1 MAELAARALSG
12 WVYTL
17 ATRQPDAAKRI
28 GLKSTPRVRQWHLD
42 LAMLGTAAVAA
53 GAAGPD
59 APPRAA
65 LPRAGGGWG
74 EAAPDGPPRAALPL
88 AVGCW
93 TNAMMFLPLAIKTDL
108 DEHPA
113 YQGAAV
119 ASF

>member
-1 MAELAARALSG
+1 MAELTAGALSG

-17 ATRQPDAAKRI
+17 AKTQPDAAKRI
-28 GLKSTPRVRQWHLD
+28 GLKSAPRVRQWHLD

-53 GAAGPD
+53 GTAVPD
-59 APPRAA
+59 APA
-65 LPRAGGGWG
+65 
-74 EAAPDGPPRAALPL
+74 RAALPL

-93 TNAMMFLPLAIKTDL
+93 TNAMLFLPLAVRTDL

-119 ASF
+119 ASFATTTVGFTRMAACAWRNR

>member
-1 MAELAARALSG
+1 MAELAAGALSG

-17 ATRQPDAAKRI
+17 ATKQPDAAKRI
-28 GLKSTPRVRQWHLD
+28 GLKSAPRVRQWHLD

-53 GAAGPD
+53 GTAVPD
-59 APPRAA
+59 APA
-65 LPRAGGGWG
+65 
-74 EAAPDGPPRAALPL
+74 RAALPL

-93 TNAMMFLPLAIKTDL
+93 TNAMLFLPLAVRTDL

-119 ASF
+119 ASFATTTVGFTRMAACAWRNR